1 MASGSTTMSRARLYL
16 TDPGGPKGSD
26 VEDPMEEESPCQ
38 LSIERLFENLPNPT
52 SNDRYGDQEQDRQYK
67 RALRLFLEEE
77 TGPAEH
83 DNECKQLKSVA
94 SKVLKSKNVHGVRV
108 AFIDGI
114 APMIIDLS
122 KYDAE
127 SAKSRY
133 LAHCKWIL
141 QGRKDHDAYDGNLS
155 DPDPDEDSDVEY
167 SQLPKQLTTQT
178 KCAYCHR
185 EGRQFCCIDCVVITS
200 SRETIGTGY
209 CRRRCEVLDK
219 DDHRLICFWRQR
231 FARSVRLMQTILLT
245 MEYHQTTLS
254 LEGSYERDGMIF
266 LKEKSR
272 HFRAMSGET
281 VTCEFNDQ
289 FVEERHQKAALQDQ
303 YLPDLPFMMLSS
315 TQEWLWKGLIE
326 NIEQYTI
333 LVKNAHRPIVRHT
346 IHNTIESSMLRP
358 HTVFCVTLRSGE
370 KFAVDYAGARFGWVE
385 TLSHW
390 EHFAAHRL
398 KRVIRRSFPGAWERD
413 PATMIPAYLP
423 EKKKAYLHTIF
434 LRMALSETH
443 RFLQLEYPDI
453 SFDTALSV
461 LITDSVWKGVASNL
475 VENTLTIFDEGNM
488 RELIVQC
495 DIKARTYLNDNFEE
509 WVESHDKDRERL
521 QNVWFNENQL
531 TWIKTHIPDNMEAL
545 KKVWNDW
552 ISSRGV
558 HFKDTVPSPMEIEN
572 GATVFEG

>member
-16 TDPGGPKGSD
+16 TDPGGPEGSD
-26 VEDPMEEESPCQ
+26 VETSVEAPCQ

-52 SNDRYGDQEQDRQYK
+52 SNDRYGDREQDRQYK

-83 DNECKQLKSVA
+83 DNECQQLKSVA
-94 SKVLKSKNVHGVRV
+94 SKVLRSQNPHGVRV

-114 APMIIDLS
+114 APMIIDMS

-141 QGRKDHDAYDGNLS
+141 QGRKDHDAYDGDLS

-167 SQLPKQLTTQT
+167 SQLPKKLTTQT
-178 KCAYCHR
+178 RCAYCNS
-185 EGRQFCCIDCVVITS
+185 EGRQFCCRDCVVITG

-219 DDHRLICFWRQR
+219 DDHKPVCFWRQR
-231 FARSVRLMQTILLT
+231 FARSARLMQTILMI
-245 MEYHQTTLS
+245 MEDRQTTLS

-272 HFRAMSGET
+272 HFMAMLGDKFLGR
-281 VTCEFNDQ
+281 FNDEV
-289 FVEERHQKAALQDQ
+289 VEEKHKKAALQDQ

-315 TQEWLWKGLIE
+315 TQEWLWKGLFE

-333 LVKNAHRPIVRHT
+333 LVKNAHRPVVRHT

-358 HTVFCVTLRSGE
+358 HTVFCVTLRTGE
-370 KFAVDYAGARFGWVE
+370 KFAVDYAGARFGWAE
-385 TLSHW
+385 TITHW

-413 PATMIPAYLP
+413 PATMVPAYLP

-434 LRMALSETH
+434 LRMVQSEVSQS
-443 RFLQLEYPDI
+443 LQLGYPDV
-453 SFDTALSV
+453 SFDTALSAS
-461 LITDSVWKGVASNL
+461 ITDSVWKVIVVSF
-475 VENTLTIFDEGNM
+475 VEITGCFFEEGNTT
-488 RELIVQC
+488 RFISELG
-495 DIKARTYLNDNFEE
+495 IKARMYLNDNFEV
-509 WVESHDKDRERL
+509 WVEQHDRDHERL
-521 QNVWFNENQL
+521 ENVWFNENQL
-531 TWIKTHIPDNMEAL
+531 VWIKTHVPDDMEVL
-545 KKVWNDW
+545 KKIWNDW
-552 ISSRGV
+552 ISSRGIR
-558 HFKDTVPSPMEIEN
+558 FKDPLPSPIEIEN